1 MKDIKQFIEQFIL
14 DEYNCLRA
22 DYDFSIPD
30 AAYEQLRLKASANFI
45 EANKQDYWRGLE
57 EDDVADLDEDTKK
70 TYAQN
75 TDKTVPRILFQ
86 IKQYEKPKLGEAL
99 ERWLTTDKLY
109 ACYTSYTQKT
119 GRSLGYNKLFYVA
132 ETADGLKIIYDLTF
146 GIKEPEWRHS
156 HDLKINQVLDTGKLI
171 AVEKYQV
178 PEEATSLADYNKE

>member
-70 TYAQN
+70 MYAQN

-86 IKQYEKPKLGEAL
+86 IKQYEKPKLGEGL
-99 ERWLTTDKLY
+99 PRWLTVDKLY
-109 ACYTSYTQKT
+109 ACYTSYTEKSDEPIDYST
-119 GRSLGYNKLFYVA
+119 LFYVS
-132 ETADGLKIIYDLTF
+132 ETNEGLKIIYFIRYDSD
-146 GIKEPEWRHS
+146 EQEWRHS
-156 HDLKINQVLDTGKLI
+156 HGLKINQVKNAGKLI
-171 AVEKYQV
+171 AVEKYQA